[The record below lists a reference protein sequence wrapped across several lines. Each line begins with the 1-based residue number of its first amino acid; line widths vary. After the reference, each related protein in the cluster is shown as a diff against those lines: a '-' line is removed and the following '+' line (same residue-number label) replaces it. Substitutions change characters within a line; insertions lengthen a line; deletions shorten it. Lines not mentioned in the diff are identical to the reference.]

1 MKVARRVRRAA
12 WGNGPR
18 AIPTPRP
25 RSTPHLPIRVP
36 EGLGRTEQRSA
47 PVYTAPTEASALAR
61 FDELAEKWGTRYP
74 VVIKLWRSAW
84 TEFVPFLDD
93 NVEIRRIICTTKA
106 IESINARCRRAI
118 RWAMRLP
125 RSYCRFG
132 PHSYHRA
139 APFFL

>member
-1 MKVARRVRRAA
+1 M
-12 WGNGPR
+12 
-18 AIPTPRP
+18 
-25 RSTPHLPIRVP
+25 
-36 EGLGRTEQRSA
+36 
-47 PVYTAPTEASALAR
+47 YTAPTEASALAR

-74 VVIKLWRSAW
+74 AVFKLWRAAW
-84 TEFVPFLDD
+84 TEFVPFLDCD
-93 NVEIRRIICTTKA
+93 VEIRRIICTTKA